1 YFLFVGRLTEEKGIL
16 VLLDA
21 FAGTDLRLQIVGDGP
36 LRKHVT
42 AAAQT
47 SPNITYVGALERTAV
62 TPLLASCTALVFPSI
77 WYEGM
82 PMTLLEAF
90 AVGTPVIS
98 SNLGAMQ
105 SMTHVGKNGW
115 LFSPGDAS
123 DLRKKATRWLDMDA
137 AYRQRI
143 GEGA

>member
-1 YFLFVGRLTEEKGIL
+1 
-16 VLLDA
+16 
-21 FAGTDLRLQIVGDGP
+21 
-36 LRKHVT
+36 
-42 AAAQT
+42 
-47 SPNITYVGALERTAV
+47 
-62 TPLLASCTALVFPSI
+62 
-77 WYEGM
+77 M

-143 GEGA
+143 GEGAQRAYEEAYSATQNQVLLTNIYRSVIARDV